1 MSTRR
6 EATGTPRHNLM
17 AYTRKTTKASAPA
30 ATTETEGPAFHS
42 IGAIFETSSEALP
55 FVGKADDSLLEAL
68 DLTAPEGKEWKI
80 FCKQKTSKAGKPYI
94 SVYLGLSDIRR

>member
-1 MSTRR
+1 
-6 EATGTPRHNLM
+6 M
-17 AYTRKTTKASAPA
+17 AYTRKTKTTA
-30 ATTETEGPAFHS
+30 AAEAEGPVFHS

-94 SVYLGLSDIRR
+94 SVYLGLSDKR